1 VTRSPADL
9 GRRIVFGIVAVP
21 IAVAIIYIGGV
32 PLAAFLSVLAAIGT
46 WELFRMARATG
57 ARPIAAVGIPFAIL
71 IPLAQAAAPAGVFD
85 IAPEWAA
92 AGVLLTL
99 TLVLWLRRA
108 DAHPLGAAAL
118 TLFAPAYTAGMLT
131 FGFAIRNH
139 NYAVGRLAGTAL
151 VLFPVLLTWINDIS
165 AFAIGRPLGRQK
177 LMPAVS
183 PGKTVA
189 GAIGGLAC
197 TIIAAWAY
205 ARWVLP
211 RAADLALTPGGA
223 IAFGI
228 AVSVAAQLGDLFESL
243 IKREASVKDSSTIF
257 PGHGG
262 VLDRLDSLFFVL
274 PVAYLIFDI
283 PGLLIPR

>member
-1 VTRSPADL
+1 M
-9 GRRIVFGIVAVP
+9 P
-21 IAVAIIYIGGV
+21 IAVAIIYIGGLA
-32 PLAAFLSVLAAIGT
+32 LAALLSALAAIGT
-46 WELFRMARATG
+46 WELFRMARTTG
-57 ARPIAAVGIPFAIL
+57 IRPIAALGIAFAVV

-108 DAHPLGAAAL
+108 DAHPLGAAAI
-118 TLFAPAYTAGMLT
+118 TLLAPAYTAGMLT

-139 NYAVGRLAGTAL
+139 NYVVGRVAGTAL
-151 VLFPVLLTWINDIS
+151 VLFPVLLTWINDIG
-165 AFAIGRPLGRQK
+165 AFAIGRWLGRQK
-177 LMPAVS
+177 LVPTVS

-197 TIIAAWAY
+197 TVIVAWAY
-205 ARWVLP
+205 AHWVLP
-211 RAADLALTPGGA
+211 RAAQLALSPGGA

-228 AVSVAAQLGDLFESL
+228 AVSIAAQVGDLFESL
-243 IKREASVKDSSTIF
+243 LKREANVKDSSTIF

-274 PVAYLIFDI
+274 PIAYLIFDI
-283 PGLLIPR
+283 PGLLIPVPV

>member
-1 VTRSPADL
+1 M
-9 GRRIVFGIVAVP
+9 P
-21 IAVAIIYIGGV
+21 ITVAIIYVGGV
-32 PLAAFLSVLAAIGT
+32 PLAAFLSALAAVGT

-57 ARPIAAVGIPFAIL
+57 ERPIAALGILLAIT
-71 IPLAQAAAPAGVFD
+71 IPLAHATAPAGVFD
-85 IAPEWAA
+85 IPPEWAA
-92 AGVLLTL
+92 AAVLLTL

-108 DAHPLGAAAL
+108 DAHPLGAAAI
-118 TLFAPAYTAGMLT
+118 TLFAPVYTAGMLT
-131 FGFAIRNH
+131 FGLAIRQH
-139 NYAVGRLAGTAL
+139 NYAVGPLAGTAL
-151 VLFPVLLTWINDIS
+151 VLFPVLLTWINDIA
-165 AFAIGRPLGRQK
+165 AFAIGRWLGRQK
-177 LMPAVS
+177 LVPAVS

-197 TIIAAWAY
+197 TVVAAGAY

-211 RAADLALTPGGA
+211 RAAELTLSPGGA

-243 IKREASVKDSSTIF
+243 IKREASRKDSSTIF

-274 PVAYLIFDI
+274 PIAYLIFDI
-283 PGLLIPR
+283 PGLLTAR